1 MNRKVY
7 ALFETV
13 LGVVIWCA
21 IWIELEILIY
31 GTSENRL
38 VDNIITIIVIP
49 IIYFAVLGYKN

>member
-13 LGVVIWCA
+13 LGVIIWCV

-38 VDNIITIIVIP
+38 VDNIMTIIVMP
-49 IIYFAVLGYKN
+49 IIYFAVLNRKN

>member
-13 LGVVIWCA
+13 LGVIIWCG

-38 VDNIITIIVIP
+38 VDNIMTIIVMP
-49 IIYFAVLGYKN
+49 IIYFAVLNRKN

>member
-1 MNRKVY
+1 MNRKVC

-13 LGVVIWCA
+13 LGVMIWCA

-38 VDNIITIIVIP
+38 VDNIMTIIVMP
-49 IIYFAVLGYKN
+49 IIYFAVLNHKN